1 MLRQAVLALVGAVY
15 TREVSAAHLWSAI
28 LNSDSYVYFDYSL
41 CSDWRIMISKPPL
54 EKFWM
59 NCKQHY
65 LNLACIWYKLW
76 GHYLPLP
83 AVLVVNTVLNLR
95 NFSYHTQP
103 MFCYQSPEKADA
115 FVKSHLIPEL
125 TRNEIEEVVKL
136 QHPKFILQSIAEK
149 VGHFP
154 LKTRLVIDN
163 NLCFV

>member
-1 MLRQAVLALVGAVY
+1 
-15 TREVSAAHLWSAI
+15 
-28 LNSDSYVYFDYSL
+28 
-41 CSDWRIMISKPPL
+41 
-54 EKFWM
+54 
-59 NCKQHY
+59 
-65 LNLACIWYKLW
+65 
-76 GHYLPLP
+76 
-83 AVLVVNTVLNLR
+83 
-95 NFSYHTQP
+95 

-163 NLCFV
+163 NFALCKSNNFFVKEIKV

>member
-1 MLRQAVLALVGAVY
+1 M
-15 TREVSAAHLWSAI
+15 
-28 LNSDSYVYFDYSL
+28 
-41 CSDWRIMISKPPL
+41 
-54 EKFWM
+54 
-59 NCKQHY
+59 
-65 LNLACIWYKLW
+65 
-76 GHYLPLP
+76 P

-136 QHPKFILQSIAEK
+136 QHPKFILHSIAEK

-154 LKTRLVIDN
+154 LKIRLVIDN